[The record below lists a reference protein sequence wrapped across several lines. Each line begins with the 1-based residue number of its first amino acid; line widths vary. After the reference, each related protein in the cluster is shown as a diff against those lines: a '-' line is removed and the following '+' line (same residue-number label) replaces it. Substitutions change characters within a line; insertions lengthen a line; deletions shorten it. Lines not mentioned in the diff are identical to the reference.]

1 MWNPVGTHILGLIR
15 NYSFLKKKQNFT
27 KFETFYLKMPLC
39 YIIFS
44 FYLININSYYLIFY

>member
-15 NYSFLKKKQNFT
+15 NYSFFKKLNFT
-27 KFETFYLKMPLC
+27 KFDTFYLKRPLC

-44 FYLININSYYLIFY
+44 FYLININYYYLIFY